1 MITTLALILP
11 PVILAVMAGHLARKV
26 HKMSQATDRLTSSV
40 LALGTSVDALIS
52 KAATSD
58 DAAVNTAADAVDAL
72 KIKVDAAVNPVSA
85 SPTTAPGA
93 PTVAS

>member
-1 MITTLALILP
+1 
-11 PVILAVMAGHLARKV
+11 
-26 HKMSQATDRLTSSV
+26 MSQATDRLTSSV
-40 LALGTSVDALIS
+40 LALGTSVDALIA

-72 KIKVDAAVNPVSA
+72 KVKVDAAVNPAPVS
-85 SPTTAPGA
+85 PPTAPSA